1 MELRGVLAKAVSAS
15 YRQVSPTTTTMG
27 ATMDDLKAK
36 LNHYQPQMLSIF
48 RIMFGLLILQHG
60 CSKWFGFPNPGP
72 ANIQLLTMV
81 GIAGVIELIA
91 GSLLTVG
98 LFTRYAAFFVAGYA
112 AVGYWTQHFPRGW
125 TPMGNNGSLL
135 VAYCFAG
142 LLLLFFGAGAWSLD
156 AIWRKKA

>member
-1 MELRGVLAKAVSAS
+1 
-15 YRQVSPTTTTMG
+15 
-27 ATMDDLKAK
+27 MDNIEAK
-36 LNHYQPQMLSIF
+36 LNQYQPHILSIF

-60 CSKWFGFPNPGP
+60 FSKWFGFPIQGP
-72 ANIQLLTMV
+72 TGIQLLTMV

-98 LFTRYAAFFVAGYA
+98 MFTRYAAFFIAGYA
-112 AVGYWTQHFPRGW
+112 AVGYWMLHFPRGW

-142 LLLLFFGAGAWSLD
+142 LLLIFFGGGSWSLD
-156 AIWRKKA
+156 ATLRKRT

>member
-1 MELRGVLAKAVSAS
+1 MNNIE
-15 YRQVSPTTTTMG
+15 
-27 ATMDDLKAK
+27 AK
-36 LNHYQPQMLSIF
+36 LNQYQPHILSIF

-60 CSKWFGFPNPGP
+60 FSKWFGFPSPSP
-72 ANIQLLTMV
+72 AGIQLLTMV

-112 AVGYWTQHFPRGW
+112 AVGYWMVHFPRGW

-135 VAYCFAG
+135 VAYCFVG
-142 LLLLFFGAGAWSLD
+142 LLLIFFGGGSWSLD
-156 AIWRKKA
+156 ATLRKRT